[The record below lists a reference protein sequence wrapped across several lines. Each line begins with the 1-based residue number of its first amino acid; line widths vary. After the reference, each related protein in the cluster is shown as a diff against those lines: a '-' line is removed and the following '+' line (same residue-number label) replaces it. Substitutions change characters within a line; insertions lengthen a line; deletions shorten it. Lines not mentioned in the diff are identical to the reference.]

1 MTASL
6 SIRKLQQYRADTF
19 RLKAQ
24 SRVRTQEEAIS
35 FVNQRGFVFFWP
47 IRGIVLP
54 SLWTAVAGDR
64 DVASEHD
71 DPGHITWRWKDSL
84 LGARVWYYAK
94 VLRKRAT
101 MIALDVVPFFYA
113 LSENYG
119 SPEEDYLLQYQ
130 QGHLKQETKNVYEAL
145 LRESPLDTIALRR
158 AARLSSK
165 ESSYRFDRALGDL
178 QADFRILPIG
188 VAEVGAWKYAFVY
201 ELVHRYF
208 PELPEQARR
217 IGEAQAREEL
227 TRRLFASVGA
237 AQLRDVMKL
246 FGWRKQAAEAAV
258 EALMNQ
264 GDLVQGLQMRDHTG
278 DWIALASLLA

>member
-1 MTASL
+1 
-6 SIRKLQQYRADTF
+6 
-19 RLKAQ
+19 
-24 SRVRTQEEAIS
+24 
-35 FVNQRGFVFFWP
+35 
-47 IRGIVLP
+47 VLP

-64 DVASEHD
+64 EVASEHD

-165 ESSYRFDRALGDL
+165 ESSYRFDRALSDL
-178 QADFRILPIG
+178 QAGFRILPIG
-188 VAEVGAWKYAFVY
+188 VAEVGAWRYAFVY
-201 ELVHRYF
+201 GLVHRYF

-227 TRRLFASVGA
+227 TRRYFASVGA
-237 AQLRDVMKL
+237 AQLRDVVKL
-246 FGWRKQAAEAAV
+246 FGWRKRAAEAAV
-258 EALMNQ
+258 EALVNQ
-264 GDLVQGLQMRDHTG
+264 GDLVQGLQMPDHTG

>member
-1 MTASL
+1 MAASL

-19 RLKAQ
+19 RLKPQ

-35 FVNQRGFVFFWP
+35 FVNRRGFVFFWP
-47 IRGIVLP
+47 IRGVVLP

-64 DVASEHD
+64 GVASEHD

-84 LGARVWYYAK
+84 LGARAWYYAK

-145 LRESPLDTIALRR
+145 LRQSPLDTIALRR

-165 ESSYRFDRALGDL
+165 ENSYRFDRALSDL
-178 QADFRILPIG
+178 QAGFRILPIG

-201 ELVHRYF
+201 DLVHRYF
-208 PELPEQARR
+208 PELLEQARL

-227 TRRLFASVGA
+227 AKRYFASVGA
-237 AQLRDVMKL
+237 AQLRDLVKL
-246 FGWRKQAAEAAV
+246 FGWRKRAAEAAV
-258 EALMNQ
+258 EALVNQ
-264 GDLVQGLQMRDHTG
+264 GELVQGLQMPDHTG